1 MCLLSAAWKSV
12 MRVTFGDISAILAVG
27 GVLFV
32 PVLVGGAA
40 GSGLEGLV
48 GAGTGDVDVIR
59 AGPLGATD
67 RPRRTRP
74 ETDIRRARPTS
85 VTTARRHGG
94 PQRSSRAPL
103 RNARASRGDAA
114 LVDSRRAAP
123 TPQTATSS
131 STAPSGS
138 KPAPAPTQPP
148 PPPPAASASP
158 PSPPPSS
165 ALPPPPPPPLPL
177 LPPPPPPIGLPP
189 PPPLPP
195 LPPIVPPL
203 PPLPPLPPIDPPRLP
218 KPPVS

>member
-12 MRVTFGDISAILAVG
+12 MRVTFGDIYAILAVG

-32 PVLVGGAA
+32 PVLIGGAA
-40 GSGLEGLV
+40 GSGLEGLA
-48 GAGTGDVDVIR
+48 GAGTSDVDVIQ

-85 VTTARRHGG
+85 GTTAGRQRG
-94 PQRSSRAPL
+94 PQRSTRAPL
-103 RNARASRGDAA
+103 RNARASRGDEA

-123 TPQTATSS
+123 TPQTPTSS

-148 PPPPAASASP
+148 PPPAASASP

-165 ALPPPPPPPLPL
+165 APPPPPPPPPPL
-177 LPPPPPPIGLPP
+177 LPPPPPPISLPP
-189 PPPLPP
+189 PPPLPA